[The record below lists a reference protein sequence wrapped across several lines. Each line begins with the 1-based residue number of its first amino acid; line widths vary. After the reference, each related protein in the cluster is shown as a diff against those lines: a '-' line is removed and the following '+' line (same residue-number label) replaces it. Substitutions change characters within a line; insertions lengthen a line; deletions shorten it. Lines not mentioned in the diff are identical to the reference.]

1 MSALDNAEVIFGFV
15 EKTVLPLKREL
26 VVPLPIMIVFVEADV
41 PLPPM
46 TIPPVRD
53 APLPIKILPDVWVDA
68 SVKLSDTARFVIEF
82 VMIPL
87 VNV

>member
-1 MSALDNAEVIFGFV
+1 MSAVDNAEVIFGFV
-15 EKTVLPLKREL
+15 EKTVLPLKREV
-26 VVPLPIMIVFVEADV
+26 VVPLPIMIVFVDADA
-41 PLPPM
+41 PFPPM

>member
-1 MSALDNAEVIFGFV
+1 MSAVDNAEVIFGFV
-15 EKTVLPLKREL
+15 EKTMLPLKREV
-26 VVPLPIMIVFVEADV
+26 VVPLPIMIVFVEADA
-41 PLPPM
+41 PFPPM

-53 APLPIKILPDVWVDA
+53 APFPIKILPDVWVDA